1 MRSSVDEAATR
12 GQERKEEILLRGNHL
27 IEIQN
32 VLNGTNEVIF
42 QLNIRYTTHIVRAE
56 ICRTVSSIILFPFET
71 GERDCKLCS
80 SRNVKSIKN

>member
-1 MRSSVDEAATR
+1 VR
-12 GQERKEEILLRGNHL
+12 GQEGKEEILLQGNHL

-56 ICRTVSSIILFPFET
+56 IGRAVSNILLFLF
-71 GERDCKLCS
+71 
-80 SRNVKSIKN
+80 